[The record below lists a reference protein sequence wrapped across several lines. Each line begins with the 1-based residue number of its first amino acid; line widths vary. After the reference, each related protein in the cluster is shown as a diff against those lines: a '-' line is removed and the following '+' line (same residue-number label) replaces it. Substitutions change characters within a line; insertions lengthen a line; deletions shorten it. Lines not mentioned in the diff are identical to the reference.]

1 VGPKFDEVCSSV
13 AAPTSPIQL
22 ASYFA
27 GLTAVLCG
35 LTLGALAFILGKKE
49 AAPPP
54 TITLFTFSLLVL
66 GFDAFI
72 FALLSARRP
81 SMGGLMPGEEYL
93 CYLAGARL
101 LPAIGMLIVGATS
114 LLAGIG
120 WMVAQ
125 YAKVNDIES
134 SSFAS
139 LCGVLISIIGIG
151 TSFYLVAACT
161 EYLNFVNFPGP
172 SSTAG
177 KAGILI
183 FGATM
188 AITSSGIIWTRT
200 VGLCRYLKH
209 NRNWDNLI
217 EPRYKAIA
225 LAAIST
231 AIYGLICTIYTGV
244 ISTIRSSETLRSTGL
259 VWSTIGLCLVP
270 PLVIFFVIGYAVPG
284 TKIQDAWK
292 RYGEQ
297 PSTDREKSAGP

>member
-1 VGPKFDEVCSSV
+1 MDPTFDEVCSSV

-66 GFDAFI
+66 GFDAFV

-81 SMGGLMPGEEYL
+81 STGGLVPGEEYL

-101 LPAIGMLIVGATS
+101 LPAIGMLIVGAMS

-139 LCGVLISIIGIG
+139 LCGVLISIVGIG
-151 TSFYLVAACT
+151 TSFYLVSACT
-161 EYLNFVNFPGP
+161 EYLNFVNYPAR
-172 SSTAG
+172 SSTFG
-177 KAGILI
+177 KAAILAFGI
-183 FGATM
+183 TM
-188 AITSSGIIWTRT
+188 AIVTTAIIWLRT
-200 VGLCRYLKH
+200 VGLCRYLKY

-225 LAAIST
+225 IAAIST
-231 AIYGLICTIYTGV
+231 AIYGLVCTIYTGG
-244 ISTIRSSETLRSTGL
+244 ISTIRSSEALRGTGI

-270 PLVIFFVIGYAVPG
+270 PLAIFLVIGYAVPG
-284 TKIQDAWK
+284 TKIQDSWK
-292 RYGEQ
+292 RYRGQ
-297 PSTDREKSAGP
+297 SSTKAA